1 MSLCIFFPL
10 IFSIKT
16 LWGLWIHKYT
26 NNPLYTPPITKAC
39 LLEESYLRSSD
50 LYCHPIWYV
59 MVSFTSSL
67 FFSCLIYHTIL
78 HTIYC
83 CVLVCL
89 LFPFQESL
97 WLLSISPAV
106 QSCLHVFLSLWNI
119 FFNVLPENSY
129 HSQDGWGLS
138 STPTYK
144 FHPKETQE

>member
-10 IFSIKT
+10 ICSIKT
-16 LWGLWIHKYT
+16 FWAFEYT
-26 NNPLYTPPITKAC
+26 NIPINPLYTPPITKAC
-39 LLEESYLRSSD
+39 LLEESYLLSND
-50 LYCHPIWYV
+50 LFCHPIWYV
-59 MVSFTSSL
+59 MVSFTLFL

-78 HTIYC
+78 HTIDC
-83 CVLVCL
+83 CVLVWL

-119 FFNVLPENSY
+119 FFNVLPENIY
-129 HSQDGWGLS
+129 HSQDGCGLS

-144 FHPKETQE
+144 FHPKEPQE